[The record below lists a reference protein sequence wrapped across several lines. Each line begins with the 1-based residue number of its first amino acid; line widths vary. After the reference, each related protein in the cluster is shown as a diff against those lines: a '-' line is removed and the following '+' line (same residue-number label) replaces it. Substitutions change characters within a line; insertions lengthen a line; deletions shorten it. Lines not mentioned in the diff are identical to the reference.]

1 MSFQQFIN
9 PFGGLFA
16 SMGGLSLYLVIQLAL
31 AVGHRKICDICIK
44 FREEG
49 GEAFCINGVQ
59 GGQNHS
65 DQEQ

>member
-16 SMGGLSLYLVIQLAL
+16 SMGGLSLYLVIQLA
-31 AVGHRKICDICIK
+31 VGHMKICDICIK
-44 FREEG
+44 FRKEG

-65 DQEQ
+65 DHKQ